1 MLQSRIK
8 GDFTLLVIVT
18 GKIAV
23 ETLEDKITV
32 TQWFGIERFVG
43 QIDINNLKEERAAQ
57 GLIELLQDHAPTG
70 INRSG
75 GVELTQPLLVG
86 MKGMTQTFVL
96 CFRQGQAGMVADKED
111 LLSIQYPIGQYG
123 QEIEVAIQ
131 QKALGVRVD
140 LADTHQA
147 GGQVNVHISPM
158 NHIGLLLERDLHLT
172 PLTDKHTA
180 TICIRENLPFGKER
194 FAALDNIGHPER
206 K

>member
-1 MLQSRIK
+1 MLQGRIK

-111 LLSIQYPIGQYG
+111 LLVISGNGEVIVPDQDF
-123 QEIEVAIQ
+123 VAIGSGGNY
-131 QKALGVRVD
+131 AYAAANGLFNHTDMTAEEIVRES
-140 LADTHQA
+140 LKIA
-147 GGQVNVHISPM
+147 SS
-158 NHIGLLLERDLHLT
+158 
-172 PLTDKHTA
+172 
-180 TICIRENLPFGKER
+180 ICVYTNDNLSVEK
-194 FAALDNIGHPER
+194 L
-206 K
+206 